1 MKKRIFTG
9 ACLSVILTLFII
21 FSEYDFIINILASIL
36 GAFSVYEI
44 VKVCNKLEDEKLLV
58 CLIMISILF
67 PFAPIRNYILLLL
80 SISLIL
86 YIFIFVLLLKNRKIS
101 RFFVILISLSITILY
116 KSIPEFMKLTNG
128 KIYLIISLLIVVFT
142 DIFALLIGK
151 KFGNKP
157 LVPTISP
164 KKTIEGSIGGT
175 ICSVLIVII
184 ISIFLEKFFGYNIIY
199 WKELIACIIVSLG
212 GQLGDII
219 LSSFK
224 RKCNCKD
231 FSNLLPGHGGILDRF
246 DSTLM
251 GIPLMYLLILCKLN
265 FIV

>member
-58 CLIMISILF
+58 CLMMISILF
-67 PFAPIRNYILLLL
+67 PFAPIRNYILLLA
-80 SISLIL
+80 ISLIL
-86 YIFIFVLLLKNRKIS
+86 YLFFFILLLKNKNIS
-101 RFFVILISLSITILY
+101 KFLIIIICLLITILY

-128 KIYLIISLLIVVFT
+128 KIYLIISLLIVAFT

-164 KKTIEGSIGGT
+164 KK
-175 ICSVLIVII
+175 
-184 ISIFLEKFFGYNIIY
+184 N
-199 WKELIACIIVSLG
+199 
-212 GQLGDII
+212 
-219 LSSFK
+219 
-224 RKCNCKD
+224 N
-231 FSNLLPGHGGILDRF
+231 
-246 DSTLM
+246 
-251 GIPLMYLLILCKLN
+251 
-265 FIV
+265 

>member
-58 CLIMISILF
+58 CLMMISILF
-67 PFAPIRNYILLLL
+67 PFAPIRNYILLLA
-80 SISLIL
+80 ISLIL
-86 YIFIFVLLLKNRKIS
+86 YLFFFILLLKNKNIS
-101 RFFVILISLSITILY
+101 KFLIIIICLLITILY

-128 KIYLIISLLIVVFT
+128 KIYLIISLLIVAFT

-184 ISIFLEKFFGYNIIY
+184 ISIFLEKFFGYGIVY

-219 LSSFK
+219 LSLFK

>member
-58 CLIMISILF
+58 CLMMISILF
-67 PFAPIRNYILLLL
+67 PFAPIRNYILLLKNKN
-80 SISLIL
+80 ISKFLI
-86 YIFIFVLLLKNRKIS
+86 IIICLL
-101 RFFVILISLSITILY
+101 ITILY

-128 KIYLIISLLIVVFT
+128 KIYLIISLLIVAFT

-184 ISIFLEKFFGYNIIY
+184 ISIFLEKFFGYGIVY

-219 LSSFK
+219 LSLFK

-251 GIPLMYLLILCKLN
+251 GVPLMYLLVLCKLN